1 MKTLIQPKRYVPKVG
16 DAIIY
21 SRKRLMVIWDQAT
34 RFSVIE
40 KSTMLVL
47 EELIFDLVEDEDG
60 CVRLANPD
68 QLWGGNGYHDN
79 VFMDDAYTEHMNQIV
94 ATVENKE
101 YQLTEIKDSQESGMP
116 PKPSFWKDLFG
127 RRSKKQKRL
136 VSTLFQNQ
144 QPEGS
149 FIVYVN
155 EYSFTTWLPPY
166 QQLAVYDSDSY
177 KYISDLFPAAA
188 YGTSF
193 EIATDCAEDAWT
205 YMREEAFE
213 PHPYLHPLY
222 RYFFF
227 WNGTGDQPPWVQ
239 NYLGAGG
246 SIEDLR
252 VPYAGTDYVE
262 HSSDETVISNENI
275 LIVFRSVRTQWFIVD
290 KSTNKIIYLNLD
302 YVGSKG
308 DAKIEADQ
316 YLANKTL

>member
-155 EYSFTTWLPPY
+155 EYSFTKQCVYYNLFTMTSLMTLRMILSLNCLHSCSPNPPKT
-166 QQLAVYDSDSY
+166 V
-177 KYISDLFPAAA
+177 
-188 YGTSF
+188 
-193 EIATDCAEDAWT
+193 
-205 YMREEAFE
+205 
-213 PHPYLHPLY
+213 
-222 RYFFF
+222 
-227 WNGTGDQPPWVQ
+227 WVSRI
-239 NYLGAGG
+239 Y
-246 SIEDLR
+246 SI
-252 VPYAGTDYVE
+252 
-262 HSSDETVISNENI
+262 
-275 LIVFRSVRTQWFIVD
+275 F
-290 KSTNKIIYLNLD
+290 
-302 YVGSKG
+302 
-308 DAKIEADQ
+308 
-316 YLANKTL
+316 